1 MKLLVAVPT
10 VDYVSAEFM
19 KCLCGLIKKL
29 ASDGVDF
36 DYEIIAGTLVYW
48 ARNRLAK
55 RAIDNGF
62 THVLWLDSDMTFGPD
77 IVDDLLFCGK
87 DMVCGAFVSRKPPYG
102 PCVYTDISDPA
113 DMIKV
118 ENFGTEPFRVDGC
131 GFATVLTSV
140 ELLKAVWDKFDTCF
154 RPTEK
159 YGEDLAFCDRVKKLG
174 REIWCEPT
182 VRPGHIAHVPVYAGE
197 HLFGGGQ
204 A

>member
-36 DYEIIAGTLVYW
+36 DYQIIAGTLVYW

-62 THVLWLDSDMTFGPD
+62 THVLWLDSDMTFKD
-77 IVDDLLFCGK
+77 DVVDDLLFCGK

-102 PCVYTDISDPA
+102 PCVYSSIDDPGN
-113 DMIKV
+113 MIKV

-140 ELLKAVWDKFDTCF
+140 DLLKAVWDKFDTCF
-154 RPTEK
+154 RPTED

-197 HLFGGGQ
+197 HLFGGDK

>member
-1 MKLLVAVPT
+1 
-10 VDYVSAEFM
+10 
-19 KCLCGLIKKL
+19 
-29 ASDGVDF
+29 
-36 DYEIIAGTLVYW
+36 
-48 ARNRLAK
+48 
-55 RAIDNGF
+55 
-62 THVLWLDSDMTFGPD
+62 MTFGPD
-77 IVDDLLFCGK
+77 IADDLLFCGK

-102 PCVYTDISDPA
+102 PCVYTSIEDPA
-113 DMIKV
+113 NMIKV

-140 ELLKAVWDKFDTCF
+140 ELLQTVWNVFGTCF

-159 YGEDLAFCDRVKKLG
+159 YGEDIAFCDRVKQLG

-197 HLFGGGQ
+197 HLFGGAQ

>member
-36 DYEIIAGTLVYW
+36 DYQIIAGTLVYW

-102 PCVYTDISDPA
+102 PCVYTSIDDPGN
-113 DMIKV
+113 MIKV

-140 ELLKAVWDKFDTCF
+140 ELLKAVWDRFDTCF
-154 RPTEK
+154 RPTES
-159 YGEDLAFCDRVKKLG
+159 YGEDLAFCDRVKQLG

-197 HLFGGGQ
+197 HLFGGDQ